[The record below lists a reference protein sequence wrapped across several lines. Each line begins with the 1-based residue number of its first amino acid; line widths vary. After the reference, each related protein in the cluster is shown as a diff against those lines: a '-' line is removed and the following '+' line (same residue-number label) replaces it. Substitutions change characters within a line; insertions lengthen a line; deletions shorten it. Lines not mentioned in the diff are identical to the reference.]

1 ENEFCEIASA
11 GGIVFKSKDKLKKFE
26 ESFKNEEKTSLALGA
41 TYKGF
46 RYKLYLYNFKKVT
59 DTPYYS
65 NPRFTKVNP
74 KLKLMAVSRNDR
86 VVHREAN
93 EAPARLEP
101 NNEQPSI
108 QQQIREL
115 KHDRQLIDGHLNELQ
130 KELDSVNARIS
141 ELVVNLPELQDILT
155 RSEMMDMLLHCCTHG
170 SIL

>member
-1 ENEFCEIASA
+1 MNS
-11 GGIVFKSKDKLKKFE
+11 FE

-74 KLKLMAVSRNDR
+74 KLKLIAVSRNDR

-115 KHDRQLIDGHLNELQ
+115 KDDRQLIDGHLNELQ

>member
-1 ENEFCEIASA
+1 MNS
-11 GGIVFKSKDKLKKFE
+11 FE

-46 RYKLYLYNFKKVT
+46 RDKLYLYNFNKVL
-59 DTPYYS
+59 DTPYYN

-74 KLKLMAVSRNDR
+74 KLKLIAVSRNYR
-86 VVHREAN
+86 GVHREVN
-93 EAPARLEP
+93 EAPAHLEP

-108 QQQIREL
+108 KQQIREL

-130 KELDSVNARIS
+130 KELHSVNARIL
-141 ELVVNLPELQDILT
+141 ELVANLPELQDNLT
-155 RSEMMDMLLHCCTHG
+155 RSEMMEVLLHCCTHG